1 MKTWKKAVLWVF
13 AIVLLVVAIGAAYLA
28 GFRQG
33 KIEEICTQLDFNLGL
48 NAAHY
53 SILKGLETDE
63 LAQNR
68 KWRQVMGNL
77 SVFLYSMVCFVDQNP
92 GYFVY
97 EGRSKESFDRSLERA
112 RKIAEEV
119 DEQEFVSF
127 RQITEKVMGTTNLT
141 VTRGRDFIQY
151 SRNKEEK

>member
-33 KIEEICTQLDFNLGL
+33 KIEEICTQLDFNLSL
-48 NAAHY
+48 NTLHY
-53 SILKGLETDE
+53 SILKELETDE

-68 KWRQVMGNL
+68 QWRQVMGNL
-77 SVFLYSMVCFVDQNP
+77 EALLHNMVYFVDQHP

-97 EGRSKESFDRSLERA
+97 EGRDKETFDRNLQKAS
-112 RKIAEEV
+112 KIAEDSLQQARERLM
-119 DEQEFVSF
+119 EP
-127 RQITEKVMGTTNLT
+127 TNLT
-141 VTRGRDFIQY
+141 VKTDGGSIQF
-151 SRNKEEK
+151 SLNEEEK

>member
-97 EGRSKESFDRSLERA
+97 EGQRKESFERDLQKA
-112 RKIAEEV
+112 RKITEEV
-119 DEQEFVSF
+119 DPEKWVSL
-127 RQITEKVMGTTNLT
+127 RQISEEAMGTTNLT
-141 VTRGRDFIQY
+141 VKRGRDFIRF
-151 SRNKEEK
+151 SRNEEEK